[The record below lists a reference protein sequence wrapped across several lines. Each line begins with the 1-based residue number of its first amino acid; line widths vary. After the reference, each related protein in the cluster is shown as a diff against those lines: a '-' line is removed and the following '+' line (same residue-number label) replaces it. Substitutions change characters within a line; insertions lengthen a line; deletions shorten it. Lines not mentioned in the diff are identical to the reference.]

1 MRQKFSIFT
10 SKPSIKENI
19 KKFIFKKNLD
29 GPKSLIENLK
39 IGLKKNNI
47 DFSINPK
54 KIQKNQICWV
64 INERNKL
71 KELINLKKKIKFNL
85 IAGPN
90 ISILPTDY
98 DNLLIDDNINCVIVP
113 SLWVKKL
120 YLEASRNKLKNKILI
135 WPIGV
140 DENYWKI
147 KKAKK
152 NVDFLIYSKNNFK
165 IGMINKITTFFRNKN
180 ISFKIIKYGSY
191 FKAEY
196 LNLLSKSKY
205 LIFFSKSESQGI
217 ACFES
222 WSADVPIIVYRH
234 EKKYLAK
241 FKQKS
246 EACPYLSK
254 SNGYYF
260 NNLKDFKKIIIE
272 LNRNKKIFNPRKWLL
287 KKFNLK
293 INIKNLH
300 LNVKKFC

>member
-1 MRQKFSIFT
+1 MRPKFSIFI
-10 SKPSIKENI
+10 SKPSIKEKI

-47 DFSINPK
+47 NFSINPK

-64 INERNKL
+64 INDRNKL

-140 DENYWKI
+140 DETYWKI
-147 KKAKK
+147 KKTKK
-152 NVDFLIYSKNNFK
+152 NVDFLIYNKNNFK
-165 IGMINKITTFFRNKN
+165 IRMINKITTFFRNKN

-222 WSADVPIIVYRH
+222 WSADVPIIAYRY

-246 EACPYLSK
+246 EVCPYLSR

-260 NNLKDFKKIIIE
+260 NNLRDFRKIIFE
-272 LNRNKKIFNPRKWLL
+272 LNKNKKIFTPRKWLL

-293 INIKNLH
+293 INIKNLF